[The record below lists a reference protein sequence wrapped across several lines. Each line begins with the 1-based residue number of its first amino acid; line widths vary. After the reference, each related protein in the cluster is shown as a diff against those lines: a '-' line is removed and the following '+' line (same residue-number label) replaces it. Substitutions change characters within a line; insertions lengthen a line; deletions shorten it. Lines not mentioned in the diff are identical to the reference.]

1 LKVVKMENTKTK
13 KIIPCLDIKDGKVVK
28 GVKFEGVKEISS
40 PIELATKYNSSGADE
55 LVFYDIMASIEGR
68 GVFTELLKQVL
79 DNITIP
85 LTVGGGINTVD
96 DFGRMLD
103 LGVSKIS
110 INSGVI
116 KNPDLISEASKK
128 YGSDRVVFAADIK
141 FVNGEYRV
149 FAKGGRENTGIEAI
163 EWLKNGANNGA
174 GEIVAN
180 SIDTDGIKTGYDLP
194 LLKAICNVV
203 NIPVTA
209 SGGAG
214 TPEDFITLFT
224 EIPTIGAALAASVF
238 HYDEIK
244 IPDLKQQLHKSGIN
258 VKL

>member
-1 LKVVKMENTKTK
+1 MKNTETK

-28 GVKFEGVKEISS
+28 GVKFEGIKEVSS
-40 PIELATKYNSSGADE
+40 PVDLARIYNDAGADE

-68 GVFTELLKQVL
+68 GVFVDLLKQVL
-79 DNITIP
+79 DNISIP
-85 LTVGGGINTVD
+85 LTVGGGINTAD

-103 LGVSKIS
+103 LGVSKVS

-116 KNPDLISEASKK
+116 KNPNLINEVSKK

-141 FVNGEYRV
+141 LVDDTYRV

-163 EWLKNGANNGA
+163 EWLKNGADNGS
-174 GEIVAN
+174 GEIVVN

-194 LLKAICNVV
+194 LLQAVCKAVQ
-203 NIPVTA
+203 IPVTA

-214 TPEDFITLFT
+214 TIEDFITLFNT
-224 EIPTIGAALAASVF
+224 IPIINAALAASVF
-238 HYDEIK
+238 HYGEIK